1 MVDSEMRSNSRGL
14 TDLHI
19 SFGMSSAE
27 VSKTNLWHLR
37 FERTHA
43 QDKDNY
49 VRTIFSRSYGVMQLM
64 HYNIMCSRQRNAGNN
79 SNGGLGPDN
88 VNTWCE

>member
-14 TDLHI
+14 TDLRI
-19 SFGMSSAE
+19 SFAMSSAE

-43 QDKDNY
+43 QDKVNY
-49 VRTIFSRSYGVMQLM
+49 ARTIFSRSYGVMQVM
-64 HYNIMCSRQRNAGNN
+64 HYNVMCSRHRNKG
-79 SNGGLGPDN
+79 
-88 VNTWCE
+88 T